1 MATSSPNIP
10 PTIAPPPTT
19 TTTTTTTTGS
29 PSKFRCIIQRSGTG
43 LDIYNSGYIYNNSS
57 DAKDAAIT
65 YIENYNYNGL
75 YIIYIDNETSTYT
88 EYTNFEYK
96 SNNGNDST
104 PTPTTTPT
112 PTPSDIPTDIPTA
125 TPTLDVPTYKYM
137 YNIQLIGGYWG
148 DSSQGFIYNSEIEA
162 YNAAVDYIK
171 RNNVYGKFLI
181 TVVNE
186 TYIGQK
192 EYYFNNYENDLTATP
207 TPTLTATPTPSI
219 VPSPTPTIEAQAYCY
234 MITDTHST
242 DYYTY
247 HISDVIY
254 TYTDII
260 QKRAFYDAAS
270 YITYNDSF
278 PGAFYRIIYSY
289 GLSGPIIGTE
299 DYLKTTYSY
308 TIENYTSNEYIDGTI
323 VYNDAKSYILNNKE
337 EGIYNIKITIHPSN
351 QETNYEFI
359 KTSYY
364 FIIADNL
371 TDYNIL
377 YIDDKY
383 YANIDEAITNAQTY
397 LLTSDYKSC
406 YIIIRG
412 RINPNTDLKIIKY
425 GSVSEDNNTEIEEKP
440 IITVLND
447 KYYIIK
453 TKGASNVSNI
463 TKQFM
468 PNYDLENNDR
478 ESYTFNWWVNENII
492 INPYYSN
499 KTNSITNFITY
510 PVNSDSDN
518 LICYYKFTE
527 LIPGQYKLTF
537 NRLSGD
543 CGTKYN
549 GYIYKFGERVETSW
563 YDTVSSYTINN
574 YCYYNITKN
583 EEIIFEENKHISS
596 LRNISN
602 NIISI
607 SKLSDY
613 DVWDKTFIS
622 RLNKQEEETSDN
634 NKKYKGTLT
643 YKLNAAYINSVGVF
657 NEHYTDNY
665 KTGVS
670 FIVES
675 VNDVIQLNCY
685 YNNTISPY
693 YGNVYI
699 NLTNFNLEYI
709 E

>member
-1 MATSSPNIP
+1 MPDLN
-10 PTIAPPPTT
+10 
-19 TTTTTTTTGS
+19 
-29 PSKFRCIIQRSGTG
+29 PSF
-43 LDIYNSGYIYNNSS
+43 
-57 DAKDAAIT
+57 
-65 YIENYNYNGL
+65 
-75 YIIYIDNETSTYT
+75 
-88 EYTNFEYK
+88 
-96 SNNGNDST
+96 T
-104 PTPTTTPT
+104 PT
-112 PTPSDIPTDIPTA
+112 SIDFPTA
-125 TPTLDVPTYKYM
+125 TPTPDVSIHKYM
-137 YNIQLIGGYWG
+137 YTIQLIGGYWG
-148 DSSQGFIYNSEIEA
+148 ESTGFIYNSEIEA

-171 RNNVYGKFLI
+171 INNVYGNFLI

-192 EYYFNNYENDLTATP
+192 DYYFNNYGVTPTPDVFSTP
-207 TPTLTATPTPSI
+207 TPTIVPTPSI
-219 VPSPTPTIEAQAYCY
+219 VPSPTPTIDQQAYCY
-234 MITDTHST
+234 MITDTAI

-247 HISDVIY
+247 HISEVIY
-254 TYTDII
+254 TYTDINK
-260 QKRAFYDAAS
+260 KRAFYDAVS
-270 YITYNDSF
+270 YITYNDSL
-278 PGAFYRIIYSY
+278 PGAYYRIIYSY
-289 GLSGPIIGTE
+289 GLYGQVIGMD
-299 DYLKTTYSY
+299 DYEKITYTY

-337 EGIYNIKITIHPSN
+337 EGIYNIKITKHPSN
-351 QETNYEFI
+351 QEINHEFI

-364 FIIADNL
+364 FIIADNS

-377 YIDDKY
+377 YIDYKY

-397 LLTSDYKSC
+397 LIQSDYKSC

-412 RINPNTDLKIIKY
+412 RLIPNTDLKIIKY

-440 IITVLND
+440 IITILND

-468 PNYDLENNDR
+468 PNYNLENNDR
-478 ESYTFNWWVNENII
+478 ESYTFNWWVNENVI

-499 KTNSITNFITY
+499 KTNTITNFITY

-596 LRNISN
+596 FRNISN

-657 NEHYTDNY
+657 NEHYIDNY

-685 YNNTISPY
+685 YNNTISTY
-693 YGNVYI
+693 YGNAYI
-699 NLTNFNLEYI
+699 NLTDFNLEYI